1 MHGPYCEHSP
11 GTARREVQRG
21 LWWCILRLWRNSRC
35 TICCCTRGNTCLCV
49 SSQFQMG
56 DSLFYLSIRSLL
68 ELRLHPVPNWG
79 QARLM
84 RLGQTGMSVK
94 LLSLGKGLV
103 QGHYSA
109 RGVGKARWCWP
120 QYSGF
125 DFVGPGSLHVCVRE
139 KVCAN
144 WQDHS
149 LSDSQCSQPLCQP

>member
-1 MHGPYCEHSP
+1 MGSDDVFCAYDAIHGVQFVAAHE
-11 GTARREVQRG
+11 GTPVF
-21 LWWCILRLWRNSRC
+21 
-35 TICCCTRGNTCLCV
+35 V
-49 SSQFQMG
+49 SALNFKWAT
-56 DSLFYLSIRSLL
+56 LFYLSIRSLL

-109 RGVGKARWCWP
+109 RGVRPGDAD
-120 QYSGF
+120 SGF

-144 WQDHS
+144 
-149 LSDSQCSQPLCQP
+149 

>member
-1 MHGPYCEHSP
+1 MGRIVSTVQVLRGGRCSVGSDDVFCAYDAIHGVQFVAAHE
-11 GTARREVQRG
+11 GTPVF
-21 LWWCILRLWRNSRC
+21 
-35 TICCCTRGNTCLCV
+35 V
-49 SSQFQMG
+49 SALNFKWAT
-56 DSLFYLSIRSLL
+56 LFYLSIRSLL

>member
-1 MHGPYCEHSP
+1 MGRIVSTVQVLRGGGCSVGSDDVFCAYDAIHGVRFVAAHE
-11 GTARREVQRG
+11 GTPVFVSA
-21 LWWCILRLWRNSRC
+21 LNFKWA
-35 TICCCTRGNTCLCV
+35 TR
-49 SSQFQMG
+49 
-56 DSLFYLSIRSLL
+56 FYLSIRSLL

-84 RLGQTGMSVK
+84 RLGQAGMSVK

-109 RGVGKARWCWP
+109 REVGKARRCWP

-149 LSDSQCSQPLCQP
+149 LSDSQCSQTFCQP